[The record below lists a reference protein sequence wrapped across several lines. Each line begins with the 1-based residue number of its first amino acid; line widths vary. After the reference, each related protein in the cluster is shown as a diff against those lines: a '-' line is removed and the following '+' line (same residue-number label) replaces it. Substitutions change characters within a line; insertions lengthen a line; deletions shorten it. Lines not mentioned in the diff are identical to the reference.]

1 MVNRFIG
8 KYYLYEATRSIGFI
22 TPIFALFV
30 LRDLSFAQYGILGGL
45 YSAIVVFGELP
56 TGYVGDRYGHRTS
69 LALSAVFTVLSL
81 AGFVFVQSFWPYVL
95 FWVFWGLAMPFAS
108 GSLDAWLYEA
118 LDRCSDFETDAFV
131 RIRGRGESVKQ
142 WTSLTA
148 MLLGGLLY
156 VIDPT
161 YPFIASV
168 ILNSLSLPVLFT
180 LPAGR
185 KRTDGSP
192 GRSDPPD
199 GGEERI
205 TIREALSFIRQRF
218 TAPPLRTFVA
228 YTGLFFAVLS
238 AATSYIQPLAR
249 DLLEVSIE
257 SITVGGQSLTLSVVL
272 GVLYAGFTVISAI
285 ASYFA
290 SDIKETLGLW
300 RTLILVPVVC
310 ALLLVLPLFVAAS
323 VLLMFVALRGS
334 NALLLP
340 IVNGYLNDHVGSAG
354 RATTLSAFSMCY
366 QLLRIP
372 LVLTV
377 GVVADVVSVTAA
389 TGLLGV
395 AFLFGAVVLWGIGH
409 PARTSTPS

>member
-1 MVNRFIG
+1 MANRFIV
-8 KYYLYEATRSIGFI
+8 KYYLYEATRSVGFI

-56 TGYVGDRYGHRTS
+56 TGFIGDRYGHRTS

-81 AGFVFVQSFWPYVL
+81 AGFVFAQSFWPYVL

-118 LDRCSDFETDAFV
+118 LDRRPEHGVDGFV

-142 WTSLTA
+142 WTSLAT
-148 MLLGGLLY
+148 MLLGGVLY
-156 VIDPT
+156 AIDPT

-168 ILNSLSLPVLFT
+168 VLNSLSLPVLLR

-185 KRTDGSP
+185 TRTDGTDSQ
-192 GRSDPPD
+192 RNE
-199 GGEERI
+199 EERI
-205 TIREALSFIRQRF
+205 TVREALSIIRQQF
-218 TAPPLRTFVA
+218 TVPPLRMFVA

-238 AATSYIQPLAR
+238 AATSYIQPLAQ
-249 DLLEVSIE
+249 DLLQSSIE

-272 GVLYAGFTVISAI
+272 GLLYAGFTVISAI

-290 SDIKETLGLW
+290 SDIEETLGLW
-300 RTLILVPVVC
+300 RTLALVPVAC
-310 ALLLVLPLFVAAS
+310 AILLVIPLFVATTA
-323 VLLMFVALRGS
+323 LLMFVALRGS

-377 GVVADVVSVTAA
+377 GVVADAVSVTAA
-389 TGLLGV
+389 MALLGV
-395 AFLFGAVVLWGIGH
+395 TFLLGAAVLWGIGL
-409 PARTSTPS
+409 PARSSTPT